1 MSLYHRLRFPCNTCL
16 IIKNTHFGINMVAS
30 NTKPL
35 CDTGNVLTNPE
46 MIPNTISDLYII
58 KKESL
63 AVLLLIEIT
72 KSVSQNTP

>member
-1 MSLYHRLRFPCNTCL
+1 MPTEKLKTRTLALTD
-16 IIKNTHFGINMVAS
+16 TVAS
-30 NTKPL
+30 NTKLL

-46 MIPNTISDLYII
+46 MISNTISDPYII

>member
-1 MSLYHRLRFPCNTCL
+1 
-16 IIKNTHFGINMVAS
+16 MVAS